1 MQLHTC
7 FLTTHLVAYSTIEH
21 TTNNILLYMRQL
33 ALFLLCILFAGQ
45 LSGQNVLTINDCRRL
60 AVENNRSLQKSK
72 EKEVIA
78 SELRKAA
85 FTHFLPRF
93 SINGTYV
100 HNQKNISLLGE
111 DALLPVGT
119 KMEDGSFG
127 FRQDQIN
134 NNWIQIAP
142 GKYAPVDSQGK
153 PFDPK
158 TNPEK
163 IEWKNYALLPKE
175 AMEMESRNIF
185 AGIAGFVQPIYL
197 GGKIRELYNIAKSSE
212 RLAGIESE
220 KAEEELLSH
229 TDEAYW
235 RVVSLKSK
243 CELAAEYLRLI
254 ESIAVNISIMADEG
268 VATKGD
274 ILKVNVKVNEAKMM
288 QAKANNG
295 LALSK
300 MALLQICGLD
310 PTGEYIF
317 PDTPDIAVHSI
328 EITDNIDE
336 AIENRA
342 EIRALGEAAK
352 ISQSTVRI
360 MESRFL
366 PNVVL
371 NGNYIISNPNFNHGV
386 SYSFGG
392 MFSFGVGINIP
403 LFHFGEKVHTLNAAK
418 SQQKIIRLQSEE
430 AREKIG
436 LQINQA
442 KFRMDESV
450 RRLELAEASFE
461 KAEENL
467 RFAKEAFEA
476 GVAGSTDLM
485 EAHNG
490 WLLSKSEKIDAQI
503 DIMMCR
509 SYLKESLGISLKN

>member
-1 MQLHTC
+1 MK
-7 FLTTHLVAYSTIEH
+7 
-21 TTNNILLYMRQL
+21 QL
-33 ALFLLCILFAGQ
+33 ALILLCILI
-45 LSGQNVLTINDCRRL
+45 SIEVNGQNALTLNDCRRL
-60 AVENNRSLQKSK
+60 ALENNRSVQKCK

-78 SELRKAA
+78 AEMRKAA
-85 FTHFLPRF
+85 FTQFLPRF

-119 KMEDGSFG
+119 KMADGSFG

-134 NNWIQIAP
+134 NSWMQVAP
-142 GKYAPVDSQGK
+142 GVYAPLDSDGK

-158 TNPEK
+158 INPEK

-175 AMEMESRNIF
+175 AMEFESRNIF
-185 AGIAGFVQPIYL
+185 AGIAGFVQPVYL

-212 RLAGIESE
+212 KLAGIESE
-220 KAEEELLSH
+220 RAEEELLSQ

-235 RVVSLKSK
+235 RVVSLKLKS
-243 CELAAEYLRLI
+243 ELALEYLRLI
-254 ESIAVNISIMADEG
+254 EAIAQNVSIMAEEG

-288 QAKANNG
+288 QARVDNG

-310 PTGEYIF
+310 LSGEYTF
-317 PDTPDIAVHSI
+317 PDTPETPLSCG
-328 EITDNIDE
+328 EINKDIDE

-342 EIRALGEAAK
+342 EIRALGEAFRIA
-352 ISQSTVRI
+352 QSNVKI

-366 PNVVL
+366 PNIVV
-371 NGNYIISNPNFNHGV
+371 NGNYIVSNPNFNHGV
-386 SYSFGG
+386 SYKFGG
-392 MFSFGVGINIP
+392 MFSFGVGVNIP
-403 LFHFGEKVHTLNAAK
+403 LFHFGDKVHTLNAAK
-418 SQQKIIRLQSEE
+418 SQQKIIRLQREE
-430 AREKIG
+430 AKEKIA
-436 LQINQA
+436 LQINRA

-450 RRLELAEASFE
+450 KRLEFAEASLA

-467 RFAKEAFEA
+467 RFAKESFEA

-490 WLLSKSEKIDAQI
+490 WLLSKSEKIDARI
-503 DIMMCR
+503 DIMMCQ
-509 SYLKESLGISLKN
+509 SYLKEALGISLKN